1 MSSVAKRIV
10 LVDDDDDFAE
20 AVKTFLEMHGYEVH
34 RASDGTSGVTLA
46 QRVHADLV
54 LMDVI
59 MDDRTDGFF
68 AVHNL
73 RHTPGM
79 EQVPVFVVS
88 SVYTATPNF
97 QVTPDRSWL
106 GTDKFF
112 PKPMD
117 MQALL
122 KAIAGT
128 IGGDG
133 VGALAPNPGTIKK

>member
-1 MSSVAKRIV
+1 MSTVAKRIV

-54 LMDVI
+54 LMDII
-59 MDDRTDGFF
+59 MKDRTDGFF

-79 EQVPVFVVS
+79 EKVPVFVVS
-88 SVYTATPNF
+88 SVYTSAPDF
-97 QVTPDRSWL
+97 QVIPERSWL
-106 GTDKFF
+106 GTDRFF

-117 MQALL
+117 LQALL
-122 KAIAGT
+122 KAIAAT

-133 VGALAPNPGTIKK
+133 VGALPPNTGTTIK

>member
-1 MSSVAKRIV
+1 MSSDVKRIV

-20 AVKTFLEMHGYEVH
+20 AVQTFLELHGYEVH

-68 AVHNL
+68 AIHNL

-79 EQVPVFVVS
+79 ETVPVFVVS
-88 SVYTATPNF
+88 SVYSAAPDF
-97 QVTPDRSWL
+97 KVAPDRSWL
-106 GTDKFF
+106 AHDEFF
-112 PKPMD
+112 PKPVD
-117 MQALL
+117 LSALL
-122 KAIAGT
+122 SAISAQ

-133 VGALAPNPGTIKK
+133 KGALAPNPGTTK

>member
-20 AVKTFLEMHGYEVH
+20 AVKTFLELHGYEVH

-54 LMDVI
+54 LMDII
-59 MDDRTDGFF
+59 MKDRTDGFF

-79 EQVPVFVVS
+79 EKVPVFVVS
-88 SVYTATPNF
+88 SVYTSAPDF
-97 QVTPDRSWL
+97 QVIPDRSWL
-106 GTDKFF
+106 GTDRVF

-117 MQALL
+117 LQALL
-122 KAIAGT
+122 KAITAT

-133 VGALAPNPGTIKK
+133 VGALPPNTGTTTK

>member
-1 MSSVAKRIV
+1 MSTVAKRIV

-20 AVKTFLEMHGYEVH
+20 AVKTFLELHGYEVH

-59 MDDRTDGFF
+59 MKDRTDGFF

-79 EQVPVFVVS
+79 EKVPVFVIS
-88 SVYTATPNF
+88 SVYTGA
-97 QVTPDRSWL
+97 PDFKVIPERSWL
-106 GTDKFF
+106 GTDRFF

-117 MQALL
+117 LQALL

-133 VGALAPNPGTIKK
+133 ASTLTPSSGTNKQ